1 MALLRRLTVRHLS
14 VVALPLALV
23 LALVPA
29 LLPQTLN
36 KAGGGSSSNYPNLTQ
51 NADGTIVAAKALTS
65 GTASASATTCDWS
78 ASNTC
83 IITAAGSNPTVT
95 FSNPHGSGPYW
106 LILNNDASAR
116 TWTLPVTLLQS
127 CPPSIASTGTIQP
140 ITFDGTNYQGGACNS
155 NETPTILR
163 GIERGAPAATAS
175 GYAACW
181 LDQTDHTGLEC
192 IANGSG
198 TVYKM
203 VANVTS
209 PAQAGTPFVILSNQL
224 PAADTLSCATINT
237 TETAFTTNY
246 TIPGNLFDV
255 GKVLRVTAG
264 FEQIGTAAGATVTPK
279 MRLGSTAG
287 SIAGTLVYTS
297 FGGTVASGTNESGF
311 MLDLLGTAAPGASVA
326 VKSALKGS
334 VSGFARSTSAYSN
347 ALATNATLLLQMT
360 LTCTANTAS
369 TSFQLTNLMIEA
381 N

>member
-14 VVALPLALV
+14 VVALPLVLV

-203 VANVTS
+203 LANVTS
-209 PAQAGTPFVILSNQL
+209 PDRPAHRSSSCRTNCPQMTPCPAPRSTTEQRSPRITPFRGTCLMSS
-224 PAADTLSCATINT
+224 T
-237 TETAFTTNY
+237 
-246 TIPGNLFDV
+246 
-255 GKVLRVTAG
+255 VLRVTAG
-264 FEQIGTAAGATVTPK
+264 FEQIGTAAAATVTPK
-279 MRLGSTAG
+279 CVSAARG

-297 FGGTVASGTNESGF
+297 FA
-311 MLDLLGTAAPGASVA
+311 
-326 VKSALKGS
+326 
-334 VSGFARSTSAYSN
+334 ARSCFRHERIRLHARTFSAPQP
-347 ALATNATLLLQMT
+347 LAHR
-360 LTCTANTAS
+360 S
-369 TSFQLTNLMIEA
+369 RSSRH
-381 N
+381 